1 MKYPLYTYS
10 YGRKK
15 KQTLSRSLL
24 ILITIKS
31 HENSHEFQKTSDQL
45 LSIIHVIEIIDH
57 ILDPTW
63 IVMDIYIYIFI
74 CPSIKNTYQSTIY
87 PSNNKYPQMI

>member
-1 MKYPLYTYS
+1 M
-10 YGRKK
+10 GEKK
-15 KQTLSRSLL
+15 KQPLSRSLL

-45 LSIIHVIEIIDH
+45 LSIIIHVIEIIDH

-63 IVMDIYIYIFI
+63 IVMDIYI
-74 CPSIKNTYQSTIY
+74 
-87 PSNNKYPQMI
+87 

>member
-1 MKYPLYTYS
+1 M
-10 YGRKK
+10 GEK

-45 LSIIHVIEIIDH
+45 LSIIIHVIEIIDH

-63 IVMDIYIYIFI
+63 IVMDIYI
-74 CPSIKNTYQSTIY
+74 
-87 PSNNKYPQMI
+87 

>member
-1 MKYPLYTYS
+1 M
-10 YGRKK
+10 GEKK

-45 LSIIHVIEIIDH
+45 LSIIIHVIEIIDH

-63 IVMDIYIYIFI
+63 IVMDIYIYI

>member
-1 MKYPLYTYS
+1 M
-10 YGRKK
+10 GEKK

-24 ILITIKS
+24 ILIPIKS

-45 LSIIHVIEIIDH
+45 LSIIIHVIEIIDH

-63 IVMDIYIYIFI
+63 IVMDIYI
-74 CPSIKNTYQSTIY
+74 
-87 PSNNKYPQMI
+87 

>member
-1 MKYPLYTYS
+1 M
-10 YGRKK
+10 GEKK

-45 LSIIHVIEIIDH
+45 LSIIIHVIEIIDH

-63 IVMDIYIYIFI
+63 IVMDIYI
-74 CPSIKNTYQSTIY
+74 
-87 PSNNKYPQMI
+87 

>member
-45 LSIIHVIEIIDH
+45 LSIIIHVIEIIDH

-63 IVMDIYIYIFI
+63 IVMDIYIYL
-74 CPSIKNTYQSTIY
+74 YVHQSRILINQLYIHQITNIH
-87 PSNNKYPQMI
+87 K